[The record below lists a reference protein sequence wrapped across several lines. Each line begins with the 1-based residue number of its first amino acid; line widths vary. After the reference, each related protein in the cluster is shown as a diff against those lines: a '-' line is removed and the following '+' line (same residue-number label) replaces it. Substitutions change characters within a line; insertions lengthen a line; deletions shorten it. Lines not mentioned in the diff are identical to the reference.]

1 VGRGGGREGKR
12 CGLIRRMSCVP
23 LLLLSGVAA
32 AGEQRATP
40 FDWSGLYLGG
50 HVGYS
55 RGNDDATYFIPG
67 AQPANHNFGT
77 IIGGAHAGYNVV
89 LPSRILIGIEADAT
103 FPNFLETD
111 DILVRRPTPQG
122 IVEEKFGFVSTVRGR
137 VGLVRNDWLLYA
149 TAGYAWSQARFIET
163 PGVIKDEDKVLR
175 LRSGF
180 AAGGGVERAL
190 TPEWSARA
198 EYLYTSFAKAGADL
212 PSGTRIESTT
222 DLHQL
227 RVGLTYHFGHSASGT
242 PLHTSMASPL
252 GYDQWNVHGQ
262 MTVIGQGYQ
271 SFRSPYQGQ
280 QSLSGFSQ
288 FKNTGTATAYVGVR
302 LWEGGEAYVNPELM
316 QGFGLSDVTG
326 VAGFPNGEAQKS
338 NFPVPRLNISRV
350 FLRHT
355 FGFGG
360 GQETFEDG
368 ANQLAGKQ
376 DISRLTITAGKFSVT
391 DYFDNNA
398 YAHDPRT
405 NFMNW
410 TMMCCAAYDWVMD
423 KLAWTWGAMADFNQ
437 KDWAYRAG
445 YFLLPEHSNSNFF
458 EKRFPERG
466 HFVNEIELR
475 YGLAGQSGK
484 LRLLGWVQ
492 QGNSGSYAEAL
503 AQPATTANYPDITLT
518 RRTRSNY
525 GVTANLEHTITSD
538 LGVFARAGWNPG
550 QVEMMGWTD
559 VHRSYSAGA
568 SLRGTAWQRPDDKIG
583 VGGVI
588 NALSSVGQR
597 YFAAGGL
604 GILIGD
610 GALNYR
616 EEKILETYYSYA
628 LSRWSW
634 VTFDYQYV
642 ANPGYNADRGPVSIY
657 AGRLH
662 MEF

>member
-1 VGRGGGREGKR
+1 
-12 CGLIRRMSCVP
+12 MSCVP

-163 PGVIKDEDKVLR
+163 PGVIKDEDKALR

-262 MTVIGQGYQ
+262 MTH
-271 SFRSPYQGQ
+271 SLCERSAVMMSGTAAMVQKAEKVKCAAANRLA
-280 QSLSGFSQ
+280 SLSPSRPPI
-288 FKNTGTATAYVGVR
+288 T
-302 LWEGGEAYVNPELM
+302 
-316 QGFGLSDVTG
+316 
-326 VAGFPNGEAQKS
+326 
-338 NFPVPRLNISRV
+338 VPPMPDTSR
-350 FLRHT
+350 RMPKKT
-355 FGFGG
+355 
-360 GQETFEDG
+360 
-368 ANQLAGKQ
+368 LARSMG
-376 DISRLTITAGKFSVT
+376 
-391 DYFDNNA
+391 
-398 YAHDPRT
+398 
-405 NFMNW
+405 
-410 TMMCCAAYDWVMD
+410 MC
-423 KLAWTWGAMADFNQ
+423 
-437 KDWAYRAG
+437 R
-445 YFLLPEHSNSNFF
+445 
-458 EKRFPERG
+458 
-466 HFVNEIELR
+466 
-475 YGLAGQSGK
+475 
-484 LRLLGWVQ
+484 
-492 QGNSGSYAEAL
+492 
-503 AQPATTANYPDITLT
+503 
-518 RRTRSNY
+518 
-525 GVTANLEHTITSD
+525 
-538 LGVFARAGWNPG
+538 
-550 QVEMMGWTD
+550 
-559 VHRSYSAGA
+559 
-568 SLRGTAWQRPDDKIG
+568 
-583 VGGVI
+583 
-588 NALSSVGQR
+588 
-597 YFAAGGL
+597 
-604 GILIGD
+604 
-610 GALNYR
+610 
-616 EEKILETYYSYA
+616 
-628 LSRWSW
+628 SW
-634 VTFDYQYV
+634 VRKVGTQSCMPLKV
-642 ANPGYNADRGPVSIY
+642 KVKIVWAAVLKR
-657 AGRLH
+657 
-662 MEF
+662 